1 MPTEDQLEAWF
12 PYLFALAWL
21 WIVGLLAF
29 GAFRRVRSGQPLFP
43 RRPAG
48 AAFFESGASGSN
60 LRNVITRL
68 GGASRCLVVTVLD
81 GRLTTD
87 TTFPFNIFPIG
98 RLYGTHIDIRLA
110 AIERIERGRRLMVGD
125 TVCVYWSG
133 DKGYEFQVRDAD
145 ALIQALDPGGRIR
158 ARSATLS

>member
-1 MPTEDQLEAWF
+1 MPTETQLEAWF

-21 WIVGLLAF
+21 WIIGFVAF
-29 GAFRRVRSGQPLFP
+29 GAFRRLRSGQPLFP

-48 AAFFESGASGSN
+48 ASFWESGASGRN
-60 LRNVITRL
+60 LRSIVSRL

-87 TTFPFNIFPIG
+87 MTFPFNIFPLG
-98 RLYGTHIDIRLA
+98 SVYGHHIDVPL
-110 AIERIERGRRLMVGD
+110 IEITRIERGQRLMVGE
-125 TVCVYWSG
+125 TVRVYWSG
-133 DKGYEFQVRDAD
+133 DKGYEFQVREAE
-145 ALIQALDPGGRIR
+145 ALVHALDPSGRIR